1 MSNWTKGINNPK
13 RVYSARIKHGADD
26 FELSDDGQQ
35 GSWCLTLGADS
46 FLPEAGPISGS
57 GGEGMIVVEIRSVRM
72 PVDIDYARAYLRALV
87 EALDEEHGR

>member
-13 RVYSARIKHGADD
+13 RVYSARATSGAGD
-26 FELSDDGQQ
+26 FEMHEDGRSS
-35 GSWCLTLGADS
+35 SWAIVMDADS
-46 FLPEAGPISGS
+46 FMPEHGPISAS
-57 GGEGMIVVEIRSVRM
+57 GGRGAVAIKVSSLGM